1 MKKTEK
7 SLKFMEHNKDDQ
19 YAHYRVSRMKR
30 ERKIA
35 ESLSEKNNGPK
46 LPRFWTRCRYTNI
59 ISSNKL
65 KIG

>member
-35 ESLSEKNNGPK
+35 ESLSEKIMALNSLDFGQDVD
-46 LPRFWTRCRYTNI
+46 I
-59 ISSNKL
+59 QI
-65 KIG
+65 